1 MVEIPNIPNKL
12 RISDSDPVTIDQNEI
27 KSSWMGRHV
36 NPHQDNEQDV
46 DCEIIGSDMWAEG
59 KITPPQDLSEEGDVE
74 MGPAEPTITGTNPST
89 VGDQEITDNSKEK
102 E

>member
-1 MVEIPNIPNKL
+1 
-12 RISDSDPVTIDQNEI
+12 
-27 KSSWMGRHV
+27 
-36 NPHQDNEQDV
+36 
-46 DCEIIGSDMWAEG
+46 MWAEG